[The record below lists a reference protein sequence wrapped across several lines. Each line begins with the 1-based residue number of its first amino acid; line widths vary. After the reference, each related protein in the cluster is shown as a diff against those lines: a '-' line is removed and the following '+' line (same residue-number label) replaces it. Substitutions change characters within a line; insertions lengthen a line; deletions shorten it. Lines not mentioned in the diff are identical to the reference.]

1 MGGFTISHNEKPQLV
16 SYNEYRVNVYACHFS
31 STNCP
36 MCYPNEPAPFEVKPY
51 YL

>member
-36 MCYPNEPAPFEVKPY
+36 CVIQTNTP
-51 YL
+51 LLR